1 MGSQTKQGPDAAGDA
16 ATEPEETR
24 TRGENGTRD
33 YLKYLSV
40 AAHAAVS

>member
-1 MGSQTKQGPDAAGDA
+1 MGTQTKQGPAAAGDA
-16 ATEPEETR
+16 ANEPEEAR
-24 TRGENGTRD
+24 AGGENGTRD